1 MKFQIWMPILSVNIL
16 ASFGGGVGGDPTIQ
30 PTSIEDDANTF
41 TGVRTKSVSAGLT
54 TEFETTSLSG
64 VSNGNNGSWRVVSD
78 NSGVDTIL
86 ISDGANVNV
95 VLRSDQMTAQLFE
108 DDAAETLVVAQSNDG
123 SKILKFVSD
132 EDNYAAGFAAEIDLF
147 SAISHIAV
155 FDAGEDVFALPD
167 IPNARYE
174 GTLVGVLTEV
184 GYRPVQTTADLL
196 SYADFQNKT
205 LSVSADN
212 TIAFNIEGQEI
223 NDDYSSQ
230 NFFVMLTDTDSDNTF
245 EGNVTDNEG
254 KTGSITATLYGPEAQ
269 GVAGTG
275 YVEHTDPAIDR

>member
-108 DDAAETLVVAQSNDG
+108 DDAAETLVVA
-123 SKILKFVSD
+123 
-132 EDNYAAGFAAEIDLF
+132 
-147 SAISHIAV
+147 
-155 FDAGEDVFALPD
+155 
-167 IPNARYE
+167 
-174 GTLVGVLTEV
+174 
-184 GYRPVQTTADLL
+184 
-196 SYADFQNKT
+196 
-205 LSVSADN
+205 
-212 TIAFNIEGQEI
+212 
-223 NDDYSSQ
+223 
-230 NFFVMLTDTDSDNTF
+230 
-245 EGNVTDNEG
+245 
-254 KTGSITATLYGPEAQ
+254 
-269 GVAGTG
+269 
-275 YVEHTDPAIDR
+275 